1 MANTI
6 TLAEKFLPVVDDI
19 YKSQSITACLD
30 TNSSMDFTGANEVKI
45 LKVSTTLVTIQEL
58 TVILRA
64 TLLLLGKHYSLP
76 RSVVRSLTLTVWTMK
91 KLLVWFLVL

>member
-45 LKVSTTLVTIQEL
+45 LKVSTTG
-58 TVILRA
+58 
-64 TLLLLGKHYSLP
+64 LGDYSRTDGYP
-76 RSVVRSLTLTVWTMK
+76 KGDITASWDCN
-91 KLLVWFLVL
+91 F